1 MPKLFKSTLPSVVGD
16 NHAIIAYEQA
26 NNTSLPAIS
35 LVEWE
40 FTHSD
45 FKGVSSGINP
55 DLPAGIPTI
64 MGYDKGTVL
73 HLVRVVRDSEAV
85 VNKVA
90 EIEKQIAALNADI
103 EWAKANCSGDRT
115 LGSYIAD
122 CEAKISQLKTTIVT
136 VQKME
141 QR

>member
-16 NHAIIAYEQA
+16 DQAIIAYEQTH
-26 NNTSLPAIS
+26 NTSLPAIS

-40 FTHSD
+40 FTHND

-64 MGYDKGTVL
+64 MGYDNGTVL
-73 HLVRVVRDSEAV
+73 HLVRVVRNSEAV
-85 VNKVA
+85 TNKVA

-103 EWAKANCSGDRT
+103 EWANAKCSRDQT
-115 LGSYIAD
+115 LGHYIAD
-122 CEAKISQLKTTIVT
+122 CESKISQLKTTVAK
-136 VQKME
+136 VQKMAE
-141 QR
+141 